1 MQIQDR
7 VAIITGASSGI
18 GLATA
23 RLLSS
28 KGSKVALAS
37 RNGKELE
44 KISEQLEGS
53 IAIPTDVTN
62 EKQCDELIATTLKK
76 FGRIDI
82 LVNNAGRG
90 YDSPVE
96 RIDENSFLELFKLNL
111 LAPLR
116 LMQKVIPIMRRQG
129 GGSIINISSGTSLME
144 IPTVGAYSSL
154 KRALNGLSFTARE
167 ELKND
172 NISISIVY
180 PFITA
185 TNFTKNIIGK
195 PREAVDIR
203 RDENIPPPDTA
214 EYVAEKVLQAIKTGE
229 KEIFAHD
236 WMQHNG

>member
-1 MQIQDR
+1 
-7 VAIITGASSGI
+7 
-18 GLATA
+18 
-23 RLLSS
+23 
-28 KGSKVALAS
+28 
-37 RNGKELE
+37 
-44 KISEQLEGS
+44 
-53 IAIPTDVTN
+53 
-62 EKQCDELIATTLKK
+62 
-76 FGRIDI
+76 
-82 LVNNAGRG
+82 
-90 YDSPVE
+90 
-96 RIDENSFLELFKLNL
+96 
-111 LAPLR
+111 
-116 LMQKVIPIMRRQG
+116 
-129 GGSIINISSGTSLME
+129 ME